1 MTKRADYTDDEW
13 EALARSPL
21 VAGFA
26 ISLADP
32 GGPIELSKE
41 TMAAIKSLATPPS
54 DEELLIA
61 VSQYAQAHA
70 KEHANL
76 RKELDLKAST
86 ARQQLTDELTA
97 VNGILEA
104 KATPEEAAAFRR
116 WLVEAAQKAADAAKE
131 GGFLGIG
138 ATRVSEGELTELA
151 EIRQIL
157 GLDPEG

>member
-1 MTKRADYTDDEW
+1 MTTRADYTDEEW
-13 EALARSPL
+13 EALSRSPL

-32 GGPIELSKE
+32 GGPIELTKE
-41 TMAAIKSLATPPS
+41 TMAALASLATPPS

-61 VSQYAQAHA
+61 VSQHAQAHA

-76 RKELDLKAST
+76 RKELDLKGAT
-86 ARQQLTDELTA
+86 ARRQLTDELTS
-97 VNGILEA
+97 VNAILEA

-138 ATRVSEGELTELA
+138 ATRVSQGELTELS
-151 EIRQIL
+151 EIRRIL

>member
-61 VSQYAQAHA
+61 VSQYAQARA
-70 KEHANL
+70 REHANL

-86 ARQQLTDELTA
+86 ARQQLTDELTS
-97 VNGILEA
+97 VNAILEA
-104 KATPEEAAAFRR
+104 KATPEEAAAFRL

>member
-1 MTKRADYTDDEW
+1 MTARADYTDEEW
-13 EALARSPL
+13 EALGRSPL

-32 GGPIELSKE
+32 GGPIELTKE
-41 TMAAIKSLATPPS
+41 TMAAIKTLATPPS

-86 ARQQLTDELTA
+86 ARDQLTAELTK

-104 KATPEEAAAFRR
+104 KATPEEAAAFRQ
-116 WLVEAAQKAADAAKE
+116 WLVQAAQQAADAAKE

-138 ATRVSEGELTELA
+138 ATRVSEAELA
-151 EIRQIL
+151 ELDDIRRIL
-157 GLDPEG
+157 GLPTAG

>member
-1 MTKRADYTDDEW
+1 MTARADYTDEEW
-13 EALARSPL
+13 EALGRSPL

-32 GGPIELSKE
+32 GGPIELTKE
-41 TMAAIKSLATPPS
+41 TMAAIKALATPPS

-86 ARQQLTDELTA
+86 ARDQLTTELTK
-97 VNGILEA
+97 VNGILDA
-104 KATPEEAAAFRR
+104 KATPEEAAAFRE
-116 WLVEAAQKAADAAKE
+116 WLVQAAQQAADAAKE

-138 ATRVSEGELTELA
+138 ATRVSEGELAELDD
-151 EIRQIL
+151 IRRIL
-157 GLDPEG
+157 GLPTEG

>member
-1 MTKRADYTDDEW
+1 MTARADYTDEEW
-13 EALARSPL
+13 EALGRSPL

-32 GGPIELSKE
+32 GGPIELTKE
-41 TMAAIKSLATPPS
+41 TMAAIKALATPPS

-86 ARQQLTDELTA
+86 ARDQLTAELTK
-97 VNGILEA
+97 VNGILDA
-104 KATPEEAAAFRR
+104 KATPEEAAAFRQ
-116 WLVEAAQKAADAAKE
+116 WLVQAAQQAADAAKE

-138 ATRVSEGELTELA
+138 ATRVSEGELAELDD
-151 EIRQIL
+151 IRRIL
-157 GLDPEG
+157 GLPTEG